1 MSHRIVLLH
10 LMEELVSINLPI
22 IKPEFAQTI
31 AAFTVNEMTTERVC
45 YFTTFLSRN
54 LFYLY

>member
-10 LMEELVSINLPI
+10 LMEELVTVNLPI

-31 AAFTVNEMTTERVC
+31 AAFTVNEMTAERVC
-45 YFTTFLSRN
+45 HYIAC
-54 LFYLY
+54 